1 MVSGVPQGPGHRL
14 CLSNLLQ
21 GEGRPE
27 EAAEGGW
34 ESGMSGEGAN
44 SPWLVQDHFLRSP
57 LHSMLRR
64 CYFSLNVTY
73 KLEALSLKAA
83 NRSVT
88 R

>member
-1 MVSGVPQGPGHRL
+1 
-14 CLSNLLQ
+14 
-21 GEGRPE
+21 
-27 EAAEGGW
+27 
-34 ESGMSGEGAN
+34 MSGEGAN
-44 SPWLVQDHFLRSP
+44 SPWLAQNHFLRSP

-83 NRSVT
+83 NRSAA